1 MDIEKAKQLAEDAVI
16 FEKER
21 LASKLEDLEREREHN
36 IFLQEIA
43 DDYKKYNSVIIRQK
57 EQQKKQLLKI
67 LNYLDELNETNAV
80 TEYTLSH
87 TQNEQKRLV
96 NEIKNIQKEMDNI
109 NIQ

>member
-1 MDIEKAKQLAEDAVI
+1 MDIEKAQQLAEDAVV

-21 LASKLEDLEREREHN
+21 LASNLEDLEREREHN
-36 IFLQEIA
+36 FFLQEIA

-67 LNYLDELNETNAV
+67 LNYLDEINETNAV